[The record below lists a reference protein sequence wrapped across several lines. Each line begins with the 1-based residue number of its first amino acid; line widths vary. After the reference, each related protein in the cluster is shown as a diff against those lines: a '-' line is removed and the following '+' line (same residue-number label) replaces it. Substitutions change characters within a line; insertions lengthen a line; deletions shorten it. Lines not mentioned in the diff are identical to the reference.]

1 MSFTQGVSGLN
12 AANSS
17 LDTIGNNI
25 ANSQTIGFKSG
36 RSEFADIYAGAKTG
50 LGAQVSGVTQNFTGG
65 ALNNTGRAL
74 DVAIDGGG
82 FFRLTDGAQTL
93 YSRNGQFQ
101 QTKEGYIANAQGA
114 RLTGYN
120 VTNFNNPSAEPT
132 VAAGGNPVPLQIP
145 TERMNAKATS
155 EASLEAALNAGAE
168 TKTGEFNADDAESYN
183 WSTPNTVFDSL
194 GNAHSVNLYFTKTDV
209 NTWRVNG
216 EMALGE
222 EASLPKT
229 VDASASYEGFDPV
242 AGGNGSYSYTS
253 DSGHS
258 YTAYVSGA
266 MNNGDGTYSGG
277 QISYVERLPASTLSF
292 DANGNLNAAG
302 QAGKADGLSD
312 SAVAYSL
319 DAENGSAPID
329 FTFDFGGSSQ
339 TAQQFSASTPQ
350 QNGYVSGDLT
360 GINIENDGMV
370 RGSYS
375 NGQAINI
382 GQVVL
387 AGFRN
392 EQGLSPIGNNAWVET
407 AESGQAGLG
416 TET

>member
-145 TERMNAKATS
+145 TERMNAKATPQ
-155 EASLEAALNAGAE
+155 ASLETALDAGAE
-168 TKTGEFNADDAESYN
+168 ITGIAATDELAYSLAGTNTHYGTPPNPRRERCARARARPFPPTRSRALP
-183 WSTPNTVFDSL
+183 STRRP
-194 GNAHSVNLYFTKTDV
+194 
-209 NTWRVNG
+209 
-216 EMALGE
+216 
-222 EASLPKT
+222 P
-229 VDASASYEGFDPV
+229 
-242 AGGNGSYSYTS
+242 
-253 DSGHS
+253 
-258 YTAYVSGA
+258 
-266 MNNGDGTYSGG
+266 
-277 QISYVERLPASTLSF
+277 
-292 DANGNLNAAG
+292 
-302 QAGKADGLSD
+302 
-312 SAVAYSL
+312 SAVARRGPRRREPGRAL
-319 DAENGSAPID
+319 PRATTPRPQRPDAPLTIPYPSQRQHRRDHPSSPTCHRFSSAICRR
-329 FTFDFGGSSQ
+329 
-339 TAQQFSASTPQ
+339 
-350 QNGYVSGDLT
+350 Y
-360 GINIENDGMV
+360 
-370 RGSYS
+370 RK
-375 NGQAINI
+375 
-382 GQVVL
+382 
-387 AGFRN
+387 
-392 EQGLSPIGNNAWVET
+392 
-407 AESGQAGLG
+407 
-416 TET
+416 